1 MQIDL
6 THPDFQAA
14 IPIMQ
19 QIEAAGFE
27 AYFVGGSVRDALLGL
42 PIHDVDIA
50 SSAYPEEIKRIFHK
64 TVDTGIQHGTVMVLD
79 HGVGYEVT
87 TFRTE
92 STYQDF
98 RRPDHVTFVRSLQ
111 EDLKRRDFTVNALAA
126 RHDGTIVDL
135 FGGLADLQHQVLR
148 AVGDPHARFH
158 EDALR
163 MMRAVRFQSQLG
175 FSIAAQTQA
184 AIAEN
189 AALLAHI
196 SVERIATEFGKL
208 MLGFDRAAGLQTFIA
223 TGLYRHAPLM
233 ADKQA
238 GLTQLAALP
247 ETPITELSVAW
258 TLVCAC
264 LDLAV
269 HQTMKAWKQA
279 NALDK
284 LVQRATALLPKLEDD
299 DAWALY
305 QAGADAVA
313 TAIAAQAY
321 LQPAFPGAAVHARYA
336 ALAIH
341 SNRDLAI
348 NGDVLMQHGFKP
360 GRLLGS
366 TLHHLEQSVVAGAL
380 PNDAAKLLA
389 AAATFRDDVC

>member
-14 IPIMQ
+14 IPLMR
-19 QIEAAGFE
+19 QIEAAGYE

-50 SSAYPEEIKRIFHK
+50 SSAYPEEIKQIFPK

-98 RRPDHVTFVRSLQ
+98 RRPDHVTFVRSLE
-111 EDLKRRDFTVNALAA
+111 EDLRRRDFTVNALAA

-135 FGGLADLQHQVLR
+135 FGGIDDLNHKVLR
-148 AVGDPHARFH
+148 AVGDAHERFH

-175 FSIAAQTQA
+175 FTIEAQTED
-184 AIAEN
+184 AIATN

-208 MLGFDRAAGLQTFIA
+208 LLGFDRAAGLDTLIT
-223 TGLYRHAPLM
+223 TGLYQYAPLM
-233 ADKQA
+233 ADAKA
-238 GLTQLAALP
+238 GLQKLAALP
-247 ETPITELSVAW
+247 ATPLADLNVGW

-264 LDLAV
+264 LNLNV
-269 HQTMKAWKQA
+269 HKAMKAWKQA
-279 NALDK
+279 NALDRI
-284 LVQRATALLPKLEDD
+284 VQRAVALLPKIDD
-299 DAWALY
+299 GDVWALY
-305 QAGADAVA
+305 QAGTDAVK
-313 TAIAAQAY
+313 TAIAAKQY
-321 LQPAFPGAAVHARYA
+321 LQPAFAAEAVQARYA

-341 SNRDLAI
+341 SNQELAV
-348 NGDVLMQHGFKP
+348 NGDILMQHGFKP
-360 GRLLGS
+360 GRLLGT
-366 TLHHLEQSVVAGAL
+366 TLHRLEQAVVEGKL
-380 PNDAAKLLA
+380 PNDESKLLA
-389 AAATFRDDVC
+389 AAATFRDEVC